1 MWIYIVLTGSISIS
15 VILGIYVFSGI
26 KKTYD
31 QKGTYSDKLLSLWF
45 TMWAFHHIPLILSSL
60 YGVWLIQ
67 IDKTFALA
75 GGSVLFVTGAII
87 LPMGMIEFR
96 SLKRSTG
103 QDISK
108 LITTGIYRWSRNPQF
123 VGWFLMLLGIS
134 LAGRSGLAFLL
145 TGVFAI
151 VIYLYTILLA
161 EPYLES
167 LYGEEY
173 RLFKKRTARW
183 IGIPGKNN
191 EITSG

>member
-1 MWIYIVLTGSISIS
+1 MDLIVLYISIGIS
-15 VILGIYVFSGI
+15 AILGIYVFSGI

-31 QKGTYSDKLLSLWF
+31 KKGTYTNKLLSLWMI
-45 TMWAFHHIPLILSSL
+45 MWAFHHIPLMLASF
-60 YGVWLIQ
+60 YGVWPVP
-67 IDKTFALA
+67 IDKTFSLA
-75 GGSVLFVTGAII
+75 GGLILFGIGAII

-96 SLKRSTG
+96 SLRRSCG

-134 LAGRSGLAFLL
+134 LAGRSGFAFAL

-151 VIYLYTILLA
+151 VTYLYTTLLA

-173 RLFKKRTARW
+173 RLFKLRTARW
-183 IGIPGKNN
+183 IGIPKK
-191 EITSG
+191 

>member
-1 MWIYIVLTGSISIS
+1 MMRIYVVLGISIGLS
-15 VILGIYVFSGI
+15 VILGIYVFSEI

-31 QKGTYSDKLLSLWF
+31 KKGTYTNKLLSLWY
-45 TMWAFHHIPLILSSL
+45 TMWALHHVPLMLASF
-60 YGVWLIQ
+60 YGVWLLPA
-67 IDKTFALA
+67 DKTFALA
-75 GGSVLFVTGAII
+75 GGLILFVTGVII

-96 SLKRSTG
+96 SLRRSTG

-123 VGWFLMLLGIS
+123 VGWFLMLLGVS
-134 LAGRSGLAFLL
+134 LAGRSGFAFAL

-173 RLFKKRTARW
+173 RSFKLKTARW
-183 IGIPGKNN
+183 IGVPKK
-191 EITSG
+191 

>member
-1 MWIYIVLTGSISIS
+1 MNLMVLYILTGIS
-15 VILGIYVFSGI
+15 VLLGIYVFSGI

-31 QKGTYSDKLLSLWF
+31 RKGTYTNRLLSLWF
-45 TMWAFHHIPLILSSL
+45 TMWAFHHVPLMLASY
-60 YGVWLIQ
+60 YGVWAIP
-67 IDKTFALA
+67 IGKTTALTS
-75 GGSVLFVTGAII
+75 GSILFVIGVIM

-96 SLKRSTG
+96 SLRRSTG

-134 LAGRSGLAFLL
+134 LAGQSGFALAL
-145 TGVFAI
+145 TGVFFV

-173 RLFKKRTARW
+173 RLFKLRTARW
-183 IGIPGKNN
+183 IGLPKKIK
-191 EITSG
+191 EV

>member
-1 MWIYIVLTGSISIS
+1 MDLMVLYILIGISL
-15 VILGIYVFSGI
+15 ILGIYVFPGI
-26 KKTYD
+26 KKTYS
-31 QKGTYSDKLLSLWF
+31 KKETYSNKLLSLWF
-45 TMWAFHHIPLILSSL
+45 AMWAFHHVPLILASF
-60 YGVWLIQ
+60 YGVWLIP
-67 IDKTFALA
+67 INKTYAIV
-75 GGSVLFVTGAII
+75 GGLVLFIIGIII

-96 SLKRSTG
+96 SLRRSTG
-103 QDISK
+103 QYISR

-134 LAGRSGLAFLL
+134 LTGRSGFAFAL
-145 TGVFAI
+145 TGVFVI

-183 IGIPGKNN
+183 VGIPHN
-191 EITSG
+191 S

>member
-1 MWIYIVLTGSISIS
+1 MSIGIS
-15 VILGIYVFSGI
+15 VILGIYVFSEI

-31 QKGTYSDKLLSLWF
+31 KKGTYTNKLLSLWF
-45 TMWAFHHIPLILSSL
+45 AMWAFHHIPLILASF
-60 YGVWLIQ
+60 YGVWPIL
-67 IDKTFALA
+67 IDKTFAMA
-75 GGSVLFVTGAII
+75 GGLILFVIGAII

-96 SLKRSTG
+96 SLRRSTG

-123 VGWFLMLLGIS
+123 VGWFFMLFGIS
-134 LAGRSGLAFLL
+134 LAGRSGLAFAL

-173 RLFKKRTARW
+173 RLFKLRTARW
-183 IGIPGKNN
+183 IGIPRNR
-191 EITSG
+191 

>member
-1 MWIYIVLTGSISIS
+1 MNLMVLYILTAISAL
-15 VILGIYVFSGI
+15 LGIYVFSGI
-26 KKTYD
+26 KKTYNK
-31 QKGTYSDKLLSLWF
+31 KGTYSDKLLTLWF
-45 TMWAFHHIPLILSSL
+45 TMWAFHHVPLILASF
-60 YGVWLIQ
+60 YGVWTIP
-67 IDKTFALA
+67 IDKTVALTS
-75 GGSVLFVTGAII
+75 GSILYVFGLII

-96 SLKRSTG
+96 SLRRSTG

-134 LAGRSGLAFLL
+134 LAGRSGFAFAL
-145 TGVFAI
+145 TGVFFI

-173 RLFKKRTARW
+173 RLFKLRTARW
-183 IGIPGKNN
+183 IGLPKKI
-191 EITSG
+191 

>member
-1 MWIYIVLTGSISIS
+1 MNLIVLYILIGIS

-31 QKGTYSDKLLSLWF
+31 KKGTYTNKLLSAWYA
-45 TMWAFHHIPLILSSL
+45 MWAFHHVSL
-60 YGVWLIQ
+60 MLASYYGVWSIP

-75 GGSVLFVTGAII
+75 GGLTLFVIGVII

-96 SLKRSTG
+96 SMSRSCG

-134 LAGRSGLAFLL
+134 LAGRSGFAFAL

-161 EPYLES
+161 EPFLES

-173 RLFKKRTARW
+173 RLFKLRTARW
-183 IGIPGKNN
+183 IGIP
-191 EITSG
+191 TSSRLP

>member
-1 MWIYIVLTGSISIS
+1 MDLIVLYISIGIS
-15 VILGIYVFSGI
+15 AMLGIYVFSGI

-31 QKGTYSDKLLSLWF
+31 KKETYTNKLLLAWYA
-45 TMWAFHHIPLILSSL
+45 MWAFHHVPLMLASY
-60 YGVWLIQ
+60 YGVWSIP
-67 IDKTFALA
+67 IDKTFALT
-75 GGSVLFVTGAII
+75 GGLILFVIGVII

-96 SLKRSTG
+96 SLRRSTG

-134 LAGRSGLAFLL
+134 LAGRSGFAFAF
-145 TGVFAI
+145 TGVFTI

-167 LYGEEY
+167 LYGEKY

-183 IGIPGKNN
+183 IGIPKKNN
-191 EITSG
+191 MITSG

>member
-1 MWIYIVLTGSISIS
+1 MDLIVLYISIGIS
-15 VILGIYVFSGI
+15 AILGIYVFSGI
-26 KKTYD
+26 KKTYNK
-31 QKGTYSDKLLSLWF
+31 KGTYTDKLLSAWYA
-45 TMWAFHHIPLILSSL
+45 MWAFHHTPLILASY
-60 YGVWLIQ
+60 YGVWAIA
-67 IDKTFALA
+67 IDKTVALA
-75 GGSVLFVTGAII
+75 GGSVLFGIGVII

-96 SLKRSTG
+96 SLRRSTG

-134 LAGRSGLAFLL
+134 LAGRSGFAFVL
-145 TGVFAI
+145 TGVFVI

-173 RLFKKRTARW
+173 RLFKLRTARW
-183 IGIPGKNN
+183 IGIPKKNN
-191 EITSG
+191 EITLG